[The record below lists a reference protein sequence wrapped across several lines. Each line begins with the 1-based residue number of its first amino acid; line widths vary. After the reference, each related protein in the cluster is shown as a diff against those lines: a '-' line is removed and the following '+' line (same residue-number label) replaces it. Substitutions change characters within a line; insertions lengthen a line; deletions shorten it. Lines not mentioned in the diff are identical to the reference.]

1 MRFVLASYLAVALA
15 TPRDN
20 VSQDSAAGPPHDVE
34 RGPPSRTAALKTFSR
49 AVPLYSDAVAWDAI
63 EWRKYKTIIISGPQR
78 SGTTY
83 FCKALAAHLG
93 YKRLDEDTSI
103 ALHDTDGAPSI
114 KVLKLSVSKREI
126 VDETSAVLRAR
137 ERVVMQRPQWSY
149 ALHLLPPSPDL
160 LVIVLA
166 RNCLDVLI
174 SQNRI
179 KWTCT
184 HSETELAIF
193 RAEAELDPALKAAA
207 GDLDDAICA
216 MKQRA
221 YKHYQA
227 AALARKGV
235 ATYAVAYTSFGTLS
249 GFVNDTRARKAFQ
262 PKQVA
267 VRTAAPT
274 ALLRRVRSRQAKRK
288 PRSLLSS

>member
-34 RGPPSRTAALKTFSR
+34 RGPPSRAAALKTFSR
-49 AVPLYSDAVAWDAI
+49 AFPLYSDAVAWDAI

-93 YKRLDEDTSI
+93 YKRLDEGMSAVLED
-103 ALHDTDGAPSI
+103 ADGAPSI
-114 KVLKLSVSKREI
+114 NVRKMRVGKREI

-184 HSETELAIF
+184 HGEFESSLF
-193 RAEAELDPALKAAA
+193 KAEAEINPALTAAA
-207 GDLDDAICA
+207 GDLDDMVCA
-216 MKQRA
+216 VKQRA

-249 GFVNDTRARKAFQ
+249 GFVNNTRARKAFK
-262 PKQVA
+262 PKQI
-267 VRTAAPT
+267 APRISQPDIGGRMGS
-274 ALLRRVRSRQAKRK
+274 ASGR
-288 PRSLLSS
+288 PR